1 MLLDSLPLASIL
13 FYTFFILSLT
23 FMLALNLNTNV
34 PLDISIFS
42 IVIYY
47 LIIYL
52 PSIISIFLLFKYSN
66 YRIFYLTVVQTQEN
80 PISLILDA
88 RVTL

>member
-1 MLLDSLPLASIL
+1 MLLDSLSLASIL

-23 FMLALNLNTNV
+23 FMLALNLSMNV
-34 PLDISIFS
+34 PLVMSIFS

-66 YRIFYLTVVQTQEN
+66 YRIFYLTVVQT
-80 PISLILDA
+80 
-88 RVTL
+88 

>member
-1 MLLDSLPLASIL
+1 
-13 FYTFFILSLT
+13 
-23 FMLALNLNTNV
+23 MLALKLSMNV
-34 PLDISIFS
+34 PLVISIFS

-66 YRIFYLTVVQTQEN
+66 YRIFYLTVVQT
-80 PISLILDA
+80 
-88 RVTL
+88 

>member
-1 MLLDSLPLASIL
+1 MLLDSLSLASIL

-23 FMLALNLNTNV
+23 FNV